1 LTLLGILIAS
11 HGLGGYIHNSL
22 DNRKHD
28 VEVCKSA
35 MSGAGWPKMCSTMAA
50 PYLVKI
56 EDQIQLTDIAKV
68 SVEHLHKVVH
78 KLQCDQLIVTA
89 VNAHDK
95 V

>member
-1 LTLLGILIAS
+1 
-11 HGLGGYIHNSL
+11 
-22 DNRKHD
+22 
-28 VEVCKSA
+28 
-35 MSGAGWPKMCSTMAA
+35 MCSTMAA